1 MKFLVAWGKWPWINQ
16 TGSGEEKKL
25 TKGKESY
32 ERILIG
38 LGG

>member
-1 MKFLVAWGKWPWINQ
+1 MTLVNQ